1 MGSKDINEF
10 AGGEFADIRSGR
22 RYPDRQL
29 TQTQLEETHVVKTE
43 VKTEASVKAEGAT
56 PVKTEVK
63 TEVKNEP
70 KPEGSEDSAR
80 EASAEATP
88 ADGEPPAEDGT
99 PTHPPI
105 HEAETVPGE
114 PSEVALVMKRP
125 AAKAPKT
132 KAAAKTPAKVPKAK
146 GAAKAQTDCVVTSG
160 PSTVEIR
167 TEVKPAF
174 LLNYFAHL

>member
-10 AGGEFADIRSGR
+10 AGGEFANIRSGR
-22 RYPDRQL
+22 RYPEL
-29 TQTQLEETHVVKTE
+29 TQTQLEETH
-43 VKTEASVKAEGAT
+43 

-63 TEVKNEP
+63 TEPSVPAEGATPVVKTEP

-88 ADGEPPAEDGT
+88 ADEAPPAEDAT

-105 HEAETVPGE
+105 HDAEIVPGD
-114 PSEVALVMKRP
+114 PYKVTMKRP
-125 AAKAPKT
+125 AAKAPTT
-132 KAAAKTPAKVPKAK
+132 KAAAKTPAKAPKAK
-146 GAAKAQTDCVVTSG
+146 AAAKAQTDCVVTTG

-167 TEVKPAF
+167 TEVKPAL
-174 LLNYFAHL
+174 LLNDFGHL